1 MLPDSTAIVVE
12 FLADRMDVP
21 VSSLVPRGRNSLES
35 PARLITVTRTG
46 GPALNRAVDKP
57 MLLLHAWGTSSVD
70 ASQLAQEARQVLLDT
85 IARDHPLVRKVE
97 EVVGLYYSPDP
108 DSEQDRFGFSISLT
122 VRASRAL

>member
-70 ASQLAQEARQVLLDT
+70 ASHLAQEARLVLLYT
-85 IARDHPLVRKVE
+85 ISRYLPLWRKVE
-97 EVVGLYYSPDP
+97 EVVVHYTSPAP
-108 DSEQDRFGFSISLT
+108 VHAQDL
-122 VRASRAL
+122 SRCIL